1 MTLSARSKDEMEHSV
16 RVPAPCQCPAHASP
30 GAFAERQ
37 QALAWALRLEY
48 ATIGWN
54 LVEGVVA
61 VGAAIAAGSIALLGF
76 GVDSFV
82 EMASG
87 AAVLWRL
94 RAEARHREPID
105 VEKLDRGALRLVG
118 LSLLLLAAYIAAEA
132 IHALLTHKEAQA
144 TTLGLAVAAV
154 SLPVMLWLGR
164 AKRRAAHRMGSR
176 ALESDAFQTTACM
189 WLSLTTLVG
198 VGLNAAFGWSWADPA
213 AALVMTYLLGREG
226 FGAWKGR
233 VCTC

>member
-1 MTLSARSKDEMEHSV
+1 V
-16 RVPAPCQCPAHASP
+16 C
-30 GAFAERQ
+30 
-37 QALAWALRLEY
+37 
-48 ATIGWN
+48 
-54 LVEGVVA
+54 
-61 VGAAIAAGSIALLGF
+61 
-76 GVDSFV
+76 
-82 EMASG
+82 
-87 AAVLWRL
+87 
-94 RAEARHREPID
+94 
-105 VEKLDRGALRLVG
+105 